1 MNALFRKN
9 KIRLKEFDIIKDPVE
24 LTEGPMLVMDPIGLS
39 PCVQMF
45 SFFETINK
53 LIEDS

>member
-1 MNALFRKN
+1 MKV
-9 KIRLKEFDIIKDPVE
+9 IVKDPVE